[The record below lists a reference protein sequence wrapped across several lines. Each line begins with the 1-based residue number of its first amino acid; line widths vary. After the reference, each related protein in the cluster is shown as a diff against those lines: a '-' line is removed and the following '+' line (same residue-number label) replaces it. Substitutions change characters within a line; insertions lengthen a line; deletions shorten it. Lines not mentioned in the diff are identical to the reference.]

1 MNLSCFK
8 KAVPIWLKTDMDE
21 MNLRVVFQVNSK
33 ICSDTKICIA
43 TSCVY
48 NLYIDGEFLAYGPAR
63 AGRNTFRMDV
73 IELGTFETKDCL
85 ITIEVQ
91 SYQVNSFYI
100 MHQAPF
106 LQAEIISEGKVTA
119 FTGDNAFRLSVDSS
133 LVQKVQRFSFQ
144 RPFVEA
150 YRLEETSY
158 DYRTKGL
165 QKSLEHVTL
174 EERKIIERIAPYPEY
189 ELLESK
195 AVCEGKAYRIKKP
208 KYEDSRSY
216 TGICDK
222 LKGFLPEELEWH
234 VSREI
239 QDFAFENTT
248 LNDNTLLRDEE
259 YRIYELPYNSAGFPQ
274 VQVRVE
280 KDTELYLIFDEVL
293 VEEDIC
299 MTRDECC
306 RAVKYELKP
315 GNYNLKFF
323 EVYGMKYIKV
333 FVKKGVSSVEKVEFI
348 TYLHPQ
354 VKYIWADANEDCK
367 TLISAA
373 ENTYRANAVDLF
385 TDCPSRER
393 GGYPCDSFFTGRVEY
408 LLTGKNHVE
417 KSFLQ
422 NFLHEDSYECIDEGM
437 IPMCYPA
444 DHLDGVYIPNWGL
457 WLILELKEYLQR
469 TGDREFIDEYRNK
482 VYGILEFH
490 KKLENDEY
498 LLTNIPEGVFVEWSH
513 ANEMVQDI
521 NFPSNML
528 YCEALKTVARLY
540 GDEKLIGHAEKIKK
554 SIVKHS
560 YNGKF
565 FCDHAKIKDGKICT
579 VNESSEV
586 CQYYAFCF
594 GIANKDSFPEL
605 FNCMISDFTEKR
617 QTENAYPGICFAEP
631 FIGIPLR
638 MEMLLK
644 YGRFADAYREIMA
657 YYLPQAK
664 TTGTL
669 WECRTLCSCNH
680 GVSSIV
686 LYWLD
691 EIRKQET
698 YQVLGTQE
706 E

>member
-21 MNLRVVFQVNSK
+21 MNLRAIFQVNSR
-33 ICSDTKICIA
+33 ICADTKVRIA

-48 NLYIDGEFLAYGPAR
+48 NLYVDGEFLAYGPAR

-73 IELGTFETKDCL
+73 IELGAFAKGDCF

-106 LQAEIISEGKVTA
+106 LQAEIISDGKVMA
-119 FTGDNAFRLSVDSS
+119 FTGDNAFRLNVDSS

-165 QKSLEHVTL
+165 QKSLEYVVL
-174 EERKIIERIAPYPEY
+174 EERKIIGRVAPYPAY
-189 ELLESK
+189 ELLETK
-195 AVCEGKAYRIKKP
+195 AVCEGKAYTIKEP

-222 LKGFLPEELEWH
+222 LKGFLSEELEWH
-234 VSREI
+234 ISREI
-239 QDFAFENTT
+239 QDFSFKNEKLSDDTV
-248 LNDNTLLRDEE
+248 LLDKE

-274 VQVRVE
+274 VQVRVA
-280 KDTELYLIFDEVL
+280 KDTQLYLIFDEVL

-299 MTRDECC
+299 ITRDECC

-315 GNYNLKFF
+315 GNYSLKFF

-333 FVKKGVSSVEKVEFI
+333 FVKSGKCSVNQVGLI

-354 VKYIWADANEDCK
+354 VKYNWTDANLECK

-373 ENTYRANAVDLF
+373 INTYRANAVDLF

-393 GGYPCDSFFTGRVEY
+393 GGYPCDSFFTGRVEF
-408 LLTGKNHVE
+408 LLNKRNDVE

-422 NFLHEDSYECIDEGM
+422 NFLHEDSYECIDKGM

-457 WLILELKEYLQR
+457 RLILELEEYLQR
-469 TGDREFIDEYRNK
+469 TGDRKFINEYRNK

-490 KKLENDEY
+490 KRLENDEY
-498 LLTNIPEGVFVEWSH
+498 LLTHIPEGVFVEWSH

-528 YCEALKTVARLY
+528 YYETLKAIARLY
-540 GDEKLIGHAEKIKK
+540 GDKELIEHAEKVKKAIIKY
-554 SIVKHS
+554 S
-560 YNGKF
+560 YNGHF
-565 FCDHAKIKDGKICT
+565 FCDHAKIKDGKICI

-594 GIANKDSFPEL
+594 GIADKDTFPEL
-605 FNCMISDFTEKR
+605 YDCLLSEFTEMR
-617 QTENAYPGICFAEP
+617 QEKNHYPEMCFAEP

-644 YGRFADAYREIMA
+644 YERFEDAYREIVS

-664 TTGTL
+664 LTGTL

-698 YQVLGTQE
+698 YQVLGE
-706 E
+706 

>member
-21 MNLRVVFQVNSK
+21 MNLRAIFQVNSR
-33 ICSDTKICIA
+33 ICADTKVRIA

-48 NLYIDGEFLAYGPAR
+48 NLYVDGEFLAYGPAR

-73 IELGTFETKDCL
+73 IELGAFAKGDCF

-106 LQAEIISEGKVTA
+106 LQAEIISDGKVMA
-119 FTGDNAFRLSVDSS
+119 FTGDNAFRLNVDSS

-165 QKSLEHVTL
+165 QKSLEYVIL
-174 EERKIIERIAPYPEY
+174 EERKIIGRVAPYPAY
-189 ELLESK
+189 ELLETK
-195 AVCEGKAYRIKKP
+195 AVCEGKAYTIKEP

-222 LKGFLPEELEWH
+222 LKGFLSEELEWH
-234 VSREI
+234 ISREI
-239 QDFAFENTT
+239 QDFSFKNEKLSDDTV
-248 LNDNTLLRDEE
+248 LLDKE

-274 VQVRVE
+274 VQVRVA
-280 KDTELYLIFDEVL
+280 KDTQLYLIFDEVL

-299 MTRDECC
+299 ITRDECC

-315 GNYNLKFF
+315 GNYSLKFF

-333 FVKKGVSSVEKVEFI
+333 FVKSGKCSVNQVRLI

-354 VKYIWADANEDCK
+354 VKYNWTDANLECK

-373 ENTYRANAVDLF
+373 INTYRANAVDLF

-393 GGYPCDSFFTGRVEY
+393 GGYPCDSFFTGRVEF
-408 LLTGKNHVE
+408 LLNKRNDVE

-422 NFLHEDSYECIDEGM
+422 NFLHEDSYECIDKGM

-457 WLILELKEYLQR
+457 WLILELEEYLQR
-469 TGDREFIDEYRNK
+469 TGDRKFINEYRNK

-490 KKLENDEY
+490 KRLENDEY
-498 LLTNIPEGVFVEWSH
+498 LLTHIPEGVFVEWSH

-528 YCEALKTVARLY
+528 YYETLKAIARLY
-540 GDEKLIGHAEKIKK
+540 GDKELIEHAEKVKKAIIKY
-554 SIVKHS
+554 S
-560 YNGKF
+560 YNGHF
-565 FCDHAKIKDGKICT
+565 FCDHAKIKDGKICI

-594 GIANKDSFPEL
+594 GIADKDTFPEL
-605 FNCMISDFTEKR
+605 YDCLLSEFTEMR
-617 QTENAYPGICFAEP
+617 QEKNHYPEMCFAEP

-644 YGRFADAYREIMA
+644 YERFEDAYREIVS

-664 TTGTL
+664 LTGTL

-698 YQVLGTQE
+698 YQVLGE
-706 E
+706 